1 MEWQTNQLLEL
12 NTLIE
17 TSARPDY
24 DQGKLGKDIAKM
36 VDTIVEEAIHVKSK
50 QITSNLLR

>member
-1 MEWQTNQLLEL
+1 MEWQSNQLLEL

-50 QITSNLLR
+50 QITSNLL